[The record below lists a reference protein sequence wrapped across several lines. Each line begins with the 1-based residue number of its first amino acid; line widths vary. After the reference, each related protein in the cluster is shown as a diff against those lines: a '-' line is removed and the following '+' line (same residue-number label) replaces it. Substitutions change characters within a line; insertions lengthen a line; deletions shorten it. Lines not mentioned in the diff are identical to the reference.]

1 MSSPKKKPA
10 ATKRTKRKATAD
22 LNDVDSPSAVPASSI
37 DLSANPKAIAAS
49 LLALLPKDATKQ
61 HPTAKKLLKAFP
73 VVVAELEHRANAMA
87 RKNESQGTSLPIV
100 FKFLNEADGE
110 KMTAIHIPEDSF
122 VNMFSYLTGKEI
134 VNASIVSKSWLS
146 VSRFSSLWSALDKS
160 SGLTNSSKQLNATAL
175 IKLLS
180 RPQVS
185 AFGF

>member
-1 MSSPKKKPA
+1 M
-10 ATKRTKRKATAD
+10 
-22 LNDVDSPSAVPASSI
+22 
-37 DLSANPKAIAAS
+37 
-49 LLALLPKDATKQ
+49 
-61 HPTAKKLLKAFP
+61 
-73 VVVAELEHRANAMA
+73 VVAELEHRANAMA